1 MTDMKKFLVFK
12 KNICIYYFF
21 RKKTSNTISKLSDH
35 FFEDFFEVLHIS
47 VSPKINILESRST
60 FCDFFSK
67 KTCSLKNGVSLRME
81 LKNRGSLRTKVL

>member
-1 MTDMKKFLVFK
+1 MSLRKLTANDRHEEIFSFK

-60 FCDFFSK
+60 LLFQQKHMVVSK
-67 KTCSLKNGVSLRME
+67 IVKF
-81 LKNRGSLRTKVL
+81 